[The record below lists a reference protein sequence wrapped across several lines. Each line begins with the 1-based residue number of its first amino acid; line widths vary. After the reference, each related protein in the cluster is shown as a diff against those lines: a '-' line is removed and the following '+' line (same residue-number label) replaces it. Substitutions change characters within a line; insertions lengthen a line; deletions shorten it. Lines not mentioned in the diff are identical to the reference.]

1 MVVGKLEL
9 ASGAIKDK
17 TYSANTATGMSETS
31 GYRAVRRKESGE
43 IQFEPLSQPLRE
55 GDEILATGPSIADLL
70 KTLHAQEEVGKHL
83 EPGSK
88 QMGGMPLFRVP
99 APRTELT
106 VLVERF
112 VDASKK
118 ADIRTMKFVLAEAI
132 EYIFHN
138 RDNITPMEIHAST
151 DKLME

>member
-1 MVVGKLEL
+1 M
-9 ASGAIKDK
+9 
-17 TYSANTATGMSETS
+17 TETT
-31 GYRAVRRKESGE
+31 GYRAVKRKETGE
-43 IQFEPLSQPLRE
+43 TQFEPLSQPLRE
-55 GDEILATGPSIADLL
+55 GDKVLATGPSIADLL

-83 EPGSK
+83 EPEAKG
-88 QMGGMPLFRVP
+88 MGGIPLFRPP

-106 VLVERF
+106 VLVDRF
-112 VDASKK
+112 VEGSKK
-118 ADIRTMKFVLAEAI
+118 PDIKTMKFILAELI